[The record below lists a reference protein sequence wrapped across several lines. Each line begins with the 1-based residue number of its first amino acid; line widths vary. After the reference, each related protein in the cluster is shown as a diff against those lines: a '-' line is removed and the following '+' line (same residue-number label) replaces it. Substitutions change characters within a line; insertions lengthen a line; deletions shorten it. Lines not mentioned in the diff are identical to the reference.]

1 MKATILCSFDDVDLA
16 DLAAGKLRARMEKGI
31 ESIEISKPYY
41 GEPSDTMDFL
51 PIFPTMNGNFGAVT
65 YPVGLTAIPT
75 IEEQSSPDSPES
87 DYIPRSVTL
96 RVTCAPEQRSD
107 IESILINLGAQKIRS
122 MNDGH

>member
-65 YPVGLTAIPT
+65 YPCLLYT
-75 IEEQSSPDSPES
+75 SPSPR
-87 DYIPRSVTL
+87 D
-96 RVTCAPEQRSD
+96 
-107 IESILINLGAQKIRS
+107 
-122 MNDGH
+122 